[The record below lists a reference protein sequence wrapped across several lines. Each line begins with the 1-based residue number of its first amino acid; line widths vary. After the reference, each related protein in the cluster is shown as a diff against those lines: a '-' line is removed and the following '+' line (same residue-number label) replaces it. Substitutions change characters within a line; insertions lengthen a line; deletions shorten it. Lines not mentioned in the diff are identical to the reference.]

1 MIIRVAAALIAAL
14 LVVGCGEGASAR
26 DALTRRRTSPFA
38 VFGRDDMRAGLRF
51 EVLEGAARKESVRQF
66 DCAPLWAE
74 ARSCSVRI
82 DPGLLTALVDRNGR
96 VIRLS
101 VHADQ
106 RVWGGQ
112 DIHGQII
119 FREAVRDTR
128 AAWDS
133 IATLFREEAD
143 GGVRQLRWRDNTR
156 RWGASLWYRA
166 LGGEPVPPATRGLS
180 DAELAITLPD
190 SIAVT
195 DMPAYALLMQLRP
208 PPSPTAAPRGR
219 KSVAVVAPPLPSP
232 DQLVTMM
239 RSDLRALTIAQE
251 GALHAAGRYETTLTR
266 LQILPSPGVRLELL
280 RAGQDGWS
288 AVAIHPALPGRSCV
302 VYAGDV
308 VAPPRTRQQGRR
320 GASPGDVVCDSL

>member
-1 MIIRVAAALIAAL
+1 MMLRVAAALIAAL

-26 DALTRRRTSPFA
+26 DALSRRRTSPFA

-51 EVLEGAARKESVRQF
+51 EILEGAAKRESVRQF

-74 ARSCSVRI
+74 ARSCSLRI
-82 DPGLLTALVDRNGR
+82 EPGLLTALVDRNGR

-101 VHADQ
+101 VHADH

-112 DIHGQII
+112 DVHGQII

-128 AAWDS
+128 ASWDS
-133 IATLFREEAD
+133 IATLFREEAE
-143 GGVRQLRWRDNTR
+143 GGVRQLRWRDITR

-166 LGGEPVPPATRGLS
+166 LGGEPVNPVTRGLT

-208 PPSPTAAPRGR
+208 PPPAPRSGR
-219 KSVAVVAPPLPSP
+219 AAVVVVPPLPSP

-251 GALHAAGRYETTLTR
+251 GALHAAGRYETTLAR
-266 LQILPSPGVRLELL
+266 LQIQPSPGVRLELL

-288 AVAIHPALPGRSCV
+288 GIAIHPALPGRSCV

-308 VAPPRTRQQGRR
+308 TVPPRTRMQGRR
-320 GASPGDVVCDSL
+320 GALPGDVVCDSL